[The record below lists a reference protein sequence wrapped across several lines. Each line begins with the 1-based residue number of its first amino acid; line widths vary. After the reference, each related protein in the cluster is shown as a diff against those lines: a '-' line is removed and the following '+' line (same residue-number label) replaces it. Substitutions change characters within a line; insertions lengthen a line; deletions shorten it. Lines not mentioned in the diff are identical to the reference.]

1 MVSILFI
8 ISASLFFPGL
18 IGRTKSLA
26 SGRKGPG
33 LWQPLLDIT
42 RLLRKG
48 TVYSETTSII
58 FRMGSSVYL
67 ASIISAMLVLPF
79 DAQRGLIS
87 FEGDFIFFSYVLA
100 AGKFFMIIS
109 ALDTGSSFEGMGA
122 NREALY
128 SMLVE
133 PAFFILLGALA
144 MLTGH
149 TSFQSIFL
157 AIDFSSNISYMLG
170 LLATYILVQI
180 AMIENS
186 RLPVDDPKTHLELT
200 MIHEVMVL
208 DHSGIDLGMI
218 QYATALK
225 FALYGMLIANF
236 FFAPAFSFAAKTAVY
251 FGVQFIFAIAV
262 GLLES
267 FRARF
272 RMRHNPQFIFTLT
285 SIAMLVF
292 FCVLIIMENLK

>member
-1 MVSILFI
+1 MSSLALIVIT
-8 ISASLFFPGL
+8 SLFFPGL

-33 LWQPLLDIT
+33 VWQPLHDIV

-48 TVYSETTSII
+48 AVFSETTSFI
-58 FRMGSSVYL
+58 FQMAPSIYL
-67 ASIISAMLVLPF
+67 ASIVAAVLLLPF
-79 DAQRGLIS
+79 DAQNGIFS
-87 FEGDFIFFSYVLA
+87 FSGDFIFFAYLLTI
-100 AGKFFMIIS
+100 GKFFMVLA

-133 PAFFILLGALA
+133 PAFFVLLGALA

-149 TSFQSIFL
+149 TSFQSIFQG
-157 AIDFSSNISYMLG
+157 IDFGSNVSYLLG
-170 LLATYILVQI
+170 LLATYIFVQI

-200 MIHEVMVL
+200 MVHEVMVL
-208 DHSGIDLGMI
+208 DHSGVDLAMI
-218 QYATALK
+218 QYATTLK
-225 FALYGMLIANF
+225 FAMYGMLIANF
-236 FFAPAFSFAAKTAVY
+236 FFAPTFSLLTKVAV
-251 FGVQFIFAIAV
+251 FVIVQVAFAITV

-267 FRARF
+267 FRARS

-285 SIAMLVF
+285 SIAVLVF
-292 FCVLIIMENLK
+292 FAVLIIMENSE

>member
-1 MVSILFI
+1 MVSIVLIF
-8 ISASLFFPGL
+8 ATSLFFIGL

-26 SGRKGPG
+26 SGRRGPG
-33 LWQPLLDIT
+33 LWQPLYDLG

-48 TVYSETTSII
+48 AVYSETTSFI
-58 FRMGSSVYL
+58 FQLAPSVYFASLL
-67 ASIISAMLVLPF
+67 AAMLTLPF
-79 DAQRGLIS
+79 DALGGIVS
-87 FEGDFIFFSYVLA
+87 FDGDFVFFSYMLA
-100 AGKFFMIIS
+100 LGKFFIVIA

-157 AIDFSSNISYMLG
+157 AIDFSSNFSYLLG
-170 LLATYILVQI
+170 LLATYIFIQI

-208 DHSGIDLGMI
+208 DYSGVDLAMI

-225 FALYGMLIANF
+225 FAMYGMLIANF
-236 FFAPAFSFAAKTAVY
+236 FFVPGFSLPIKIAVY
-251 FGVQFIFAIAV
+251 FAVQIGFAAGV

-285 SIAMLVF
+285 SIAVLVF
-292 FCVLIIMENLK
+292 FCVLVIMENLK